1 MNQKPASVEEKI
13 LLTTIDCIEKYGIA
27 GATNRRITAEAGVN
41 LAAINYYF
49 RSKEA
54 LVQRAIEVT
63 LKNAFDLDDM
73 PAMPGASAAERCI
86 AIFVDLVQGG
96 YHYPGITHAHF
107 YNLLAAGQSDAP
119 LVARVNRF
127 IDELAA
133 DLTERGCSLQ
143 PDELKTALAQIF
155 SAVMM
160 PVLAPQLFEQHPGL
174 DLRDPALCRAYVAR
188 LVQRLLE

>member
-1 MNQKPASVEEKI
+1 MA
-13 LLTTIDCIEKYGIA
+13 
-27 GATNRRITAEAGVN
+27 
-41 LAAINYYF
+41 
-49 RSKEA
+49 
-54 LVQRAIEVT
+54 
-63 LKNAFDLDDM
+63 
-73 PAMPGASAAERCI
+73 ASARTAPERR
-86 AIFVDLVQGG
+86 ASRN
-96 YHYPGITHAHF
+96 A
-107 YNLLAAGQSDAP
+107 NS
-119 LVARVNRF
+119 ARVNRF

-174 DLRDPALCRAYVAR
+174 DLRDPAVCRAYLAR